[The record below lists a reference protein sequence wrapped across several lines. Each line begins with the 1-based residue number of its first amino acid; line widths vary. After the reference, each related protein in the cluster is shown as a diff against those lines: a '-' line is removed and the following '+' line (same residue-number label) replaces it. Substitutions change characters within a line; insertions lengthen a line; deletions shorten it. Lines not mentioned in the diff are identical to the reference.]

1 MFAATLVLGVLAS
14 GTAQRS
20 ILSTAVLFLAAG
32 FVAGPAAVDAVHLD
46 FGKPTQRRL
55 GCIDV
60 AEAERHLADGQFP
73 AGSMGPKVRA
83 AVQFVRRGGRVC
95 VITTAS
101 SVLATLD
108 NGDTAADESLGTR
121 IMAVTETEGAGS

>member
-1 MFAATLVLGVLAS
+1 
-14 GTAQRS
+14 
-20 ILSTAVLFLAAG
+20 
-32 FVAGPAAVDAVHLD
+32 VDAVHLD